1 MDFMNWNVQALH
13 LWILSGSRLT
23 LVYLYYTHAC
33 PTLIF
38 LVFHS
43 YVFLYKSASF
53 TIYLW
58 STDVAP
64 LRCRTRV
71 RRVRDAAAR
80 AFGRVLPRHATG
92 IFFLKADSH
101 QRGSDSGRFALNWAD
116 SGLNRPK
123 PLKRPIQAEIQ
134 KKKKS
139 AKRTVWTKS

>member
-13 LWILSGSRLT
+13 LWILSGSRLN

-43 YVFLYKSASF
+43 YVFLYKGASF

-58 STDVAP
+58 STDMAP

-71 RRVRDAAAR
+71 RREGRRCPRIRPRPAASCH
-80 AFGRVLPRHATG
+80 GD
-92 IFFLKADSH
+92 FFLKADSH

-134 KKKKS
+134 KKKK
-139 AKRTVWTKS
+139 KCKTHRLN